1 MDSREVSELAEDA
14 RVSERNV
21 DDAVVSERA
30 QSSDGSRFL
39 STTEAG
45 SGDEN
50 SSVLVGERT
59 LLPLATSLVPEDLE
73 PD

>member
-1 MDSREVSELAEDA
+1 VNSGEVSELAEDA

-21 DDAVVSERA
+21 NNAVVSEGA

-39 STTEAG
+39 STTETG
-45 SGDEN
+45 SGDEH

-73 PD
+73 PN